1 MLMLNFFSNKNFKK
15 KVASFFR
22 YILNSRATYI
32 LLITIILLQFIMVS
46 IIFFNNKKNKYLLEQ
61 TNFRAASIENRL
73 NKIDE
78 KINSLQSY
86 IMRLSAQFYRI
97 QNQENK

>member
-1 MLMLNFFSNKNFKK
+1 MLMLNFFSNKNFNK
-15 KVASFFR
+15 KVASFFK
-22 YILNSRATYI
+22 YVLNSRATYI

-46 IIFFNNKKNKYLLEQ
+46 IIFFADKKNKYLLEQ
-61 TNFRAASIENRL
+61 TNFRAASLENSL

>member
-1 MLMLNFFSNKNFKK
+1 MLNLFSNKNFNKK
-15 KVASFFR
+15 IVSFFR

-73 NKIDE
+73 NQVDE
-78 KINSLQSY
+78 KINNLQSY

-97 QNQENK
+97 QNQENNQ